1 MLTLTLLFM
10 MGAAPGPGRPDTS
23 RPGPWDNDL
32 LVYRV
37 AAGGEVTKGATFPR
51 GGVATVARL
60 KDGRLIAAHQHFP
73 ENDPENFDKVAARF
87 SYDDGKR
94 WSGAEVIRLDG
105 LPQGMRFPFD
115 PTLVP
120 LPDGRVRLYFTSLRG
135 RRFAEDRPAIYS
147 AISSNGIDY
156 VVEPGK
162 RFGIDGRPVIDCA
175 VALHKGVFHLF
186 APDNGADPRGAPPG
200 GAYHAVSKDA
210 LTFVRTND
218 LRMEGRKRW
227 LGNAQSDGEQITF
240 FGTADDARSSL
251 WMATSI
257 DGYEWTLV
265 ESPILKGADPGA
277 VRARDGALIV
287 IATGPPRP
295 GTPSA
300 NRRPPHSP
308 K

>member
-1 MLTLTLLFM
+1 MLTITLLFM
-10 MGAAPGPGRPDTS
+10 MGAAPGPGRPDMS

-37 AAGGEVTKGATFPR
+37 APGGEVNKVATFPR

-60 KDGRLIAAHQHFP
+60 KDGRLIAAHQYFP
-73 ENDPENFDKVAARF
+73 ENEPENFDKVAARF
-87 SYDDGKR
+87 SADDGKT
-94 WSGAEVIRLDG
+94 WTGPKVIQLKG
-105 LPQGMRFPFD
+105 LPEGMRFPFD

-120 LPDGRVRLYFTSLRG
+120 LPDGRIRLYFTSLRG
-135 RRFAEDRPAIYS
+135 RRFEEDRPAIYS

-175 VALHKGVFHLF
+175 VVLHKELFHLF
-186 APDNGADPRGAPPG
+186 APDNGTDPRGAPPG
-200 GAYHAVSKDA
+200 GAYHAVSTDG

-218 LRMEGRKRW
+218 LRMEGRNRW
-227 LGNAQSDGEQITF
+227 LGNAQSDGKQITF

-251 WMATSI
+251 WMATSN
-257 DGYEWTLV
+257 DGYEWKAV
-265 ESPILKGADPGA
+265 ESPIVRGADPGA
-277 VRARDGALIV
+277 VRAGDSSLIV